1 MFFYH
6 LCPLRLASGEYILSY
21 FFKLPRVLSL
31 KNACW
36 ISSDLYISTCVGKM
50 FQFMVFIFQENA
62 LNLCIFT
69 NIPVPHSKLQVEFF
83 ENLFPP
89 RQKGLEEA
97 MICSVKIQS
106 ENMKMTWNISLFP
119 FGMIAIFLNVMTLQ
133 LCKQYQIVWY

>member
-1 MFFYH
+1 M
-6 LCPLRLASGEYILSY
+6 
-21 FFKLPRVLSL
+21 
-31 KNACW
+31 
-36 ISSDLYISTCVGKM
+36 
-50 FQFMVFIFQENA
+50 
-62 LNLCIFT
+62 NLCFFT
-69 NIPVPHSKLQVEFF
+69 HAPVPHSKLLVEFF

-133 LCKQYQIVWY
+133 LCKQYQIVVLSLLVTKITSENIATLMKGGFL

>member
-21 FFKLPRVLSL
+21 FLKLPRVLSL

-69 NIPVPHSKLQVEFF
+69 NIPVPHSKLHVEFF
-83 ENLFPP
+83 ENLFP
-89 RQKGLEEA
+89 QDATGGDQA
-97 MICSVKIQS
+97 MIWFALSNFNQKKWRWL
-106 ENMKMTWNISLFP
+106 ETLDLFT
-119 FGMIAIFLNVMTLQ
+119 FCMICNFSKCDDVTVL
-133 LCKQYQIVWY
+133 